1 MKVQPAEP
9 DVMSDYEVIPLGLLM
24 EWPSSFAA
32 EYEQKLADALSVA
45 LMKKSAEGWELVS
58 TYAHPSHGGPGYAI
72 FRRTPLSKPP
82 VSLP

>member
-1 MKVQPAEP
+1 
-9 DVMSDYEVIPLGLLM
+9 MSDYEVIPLGLLM
-24 EWPSSFAA
+24 EWPNSFAA

-72 FRRTPLSKPP
+72 FRRTPLAKPP